1 MSVTVRLSKTL
12 DKSAKL
18 THKQTTKMICVLWS
32 DVIELKQFR
41 HQKRAWMNRPEQSG
55 HCQHRAATTQHWT
68 ISHRFLPNQK
78 NYVME
83 GMRASFCLSL
93 HHSRLGFQTKRLCVC
108 VCFVALGASWG
119 AVYTFQECQDW
130 RCNTKVTDIWMLLH
144 GGVSKRASRKIAVC
158 RHRATGGHT
167 ILNVNTEINSASFV
181 YSDIIV
187 DHLQTCVK
195 VFSYVEHKRTFWRN
209 KQLLVPI
216 DFRCREINIMEVNGD
231 H

>member
-1 MSVTVRLSKTL
+1 MSVTVRLSNTL

-55 HCQHRAATTQHWT
+55 HCQHRATTTQHWT

-108 VCFVALGASWG
+108 VCVLWLWGPAEGLFIHFRNVKTEDAIQRSQIYECCFMVASQKGQAG
-119 AVYTFQECQDW
+119 
-130 RCNTKVTDIWMLLH
+130 K
-144 GGVSKRASRKIAVC
+144 
-158 RHRATGGHT
+158 
-167 ILNVNTEINSASFV
+167 
-181 YSDIIV
+181 
-187 DHLQTCVK
+187 
-195 VFSYVEHKRTFWRN
+195 
-209 KQLLVPI
+209 
-216 DFRCREINIMEVNGD
+216 
-231 H
+231 

>member
-12 DKSAKL
+12 GKSAKL

-93 HHSRLGFQTKRLCVC
+93 HHSRLGFQTKRLFLHEAGFVC
-108 VCFVALGASWG
+108 VCFVALGGQLRGCLYISGMSRLKMQYKGHRYECCFMVASQKG
-119 AVYTFQECQDW
+119 QAG
-130 RCNTKVTDIWMLLH
+130 K
-144 GGVSKRASRKIAVC
+144 
-158 RHRATGGHT
+158 
-167 ILNVNTEINSASFV
+167 
-181 YSDIIV
+181 
-187 DHLQTCVK
+187 
-195 VFSYVEHKRTFWRN
+195 
-209 KQLLVPI
+209 
-216 DFRCREINIMEVNGD
+216 
-231 H
+231 

>member
-108 VCFVALGASWG
+108 VCVCVCVCFVALGASWG
-119 AVYTFQECQDW
+119 AVYTVQECQDW

-158 RHRATGGHT
+158 RHRATGGSHY
-167 ILNVNTEINSASFV
+167 TECK
-181 YSDIIV
+181 Y
-187 DHLQTCVK
+187 
-195 VFSYVEHKRTFWRN
+195 RN
-209 KQLLVPI
+209 KQCFVCL
-216 DFRCREINIMEVNGD
+216 FRYNSWSFTNLCKGFFLCWTQNNILKEQTVAGP
-231 H
+231 HWLPL